1 MFSRASKLLG
11 ALVTGPVA
19 FFVSGLLD
27 VLVGLRLAAIYLWRT
42 RVSRS
47 G

>member
-1 MFSRASKLLG
+1 VFSRRLG
-11 ALVTGPVA
+11 ALLTGPVA
-19 FFVSGLLD
+19 FFLCGLLD
-27 VLVGLRLAAIYLWRT
+27 VLVGLRLAALYLWRT